1 MKEMIGKIRRNSLN
15 GKKRA
20 KQGAL
25 GRICE
30 SVIFRDPGN
39 RTNAPLSSEVC
50 SWGPS
55 SRI

>member
-1 MKEMIGKIRRNSLN
+1 MIGKIWRNSLN